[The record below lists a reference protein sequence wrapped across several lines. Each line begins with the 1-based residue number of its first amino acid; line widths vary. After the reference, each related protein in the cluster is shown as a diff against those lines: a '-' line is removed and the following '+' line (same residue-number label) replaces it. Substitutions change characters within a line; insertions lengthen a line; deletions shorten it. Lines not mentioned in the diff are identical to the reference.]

1 MFFGA
6 DPTYLLCVFLPA
18 LILSLG
24 VQFYVRNTFAR
35 WSRVPNRSQVTG
47 KQTTDVLFQRT
58 TLNPVRV
65 EPTRGSL
72 TDHFDPRDN
81 IVRLSETVYGKT
93 TVSALAVSA
102 HELGHVQQYQTG
114 SSLIKARGILLPA
127 IQYSPTLSYMSILM
141 GIIFNISGLVWLGVL
156 FFALLVVFSFLTLP
170 IELDASRRAI
180 RMLEASG
187 LLVSTEDKAGAQA
200 VLRAAAMTYLAAAIT
215 SLLQL
220 FYYMSLASR
229 RSS

>member
-6 DPTYLLCVFLPA
+6 DPTYLLCVFVPA

-24 VQFYVRNTFAR
+24 VQFYLRSTFATWSKVRNGA
-35 WSRVPNRSQVTG
+35 NVTG

-58 TLNPVRV
+58 SISPIPV

-81 IVRLSETVYGKT
+81 VVRLSESIYGKT

-114 SSLIKARGILLPA
+114 SSLIRARGFLLPA

-141 GIIFNISGLVWLGVL
+141 GVIFNIAGLIWLGVL
-156 FFALLVVFSFLTLP
+156 FFALLVLFSFLTLP

-180 RMLEASG
+180 RLLDESG
-187 LLVSTEDKAGAQA
+187 LLVSAEDRSGAQA
-200 VLRAAAMTYLAAAIT
+200 VLRAAAMTYLAAAVT

-220 FYYMSLASR
+220 LYYISIAR
-229 RSS
+229 RD

>member
-6 DPTYLLCVFLPA
+6 DPSYLLCVFLPA
-18 LILSLG
+18 LLLSLG
-24 VQFYVRNTFAR
+24 VQFYLRNTFGT
-35 WSRVPNRSQVTG
+35 WSRVPNGANVTG

-58 TLNPVRV
+58 SLAPVRV

-81 IVRLSETVYGKT
+81 IVRLSESVYGKT

-102 HELGHVQQYQTG
+102 HELGHLQQYQTG
-114 SSLIKARGILLPA
+114 SGLIKARGFLLPA

-156 FFALLVVFSFLTLP
+156 FFGLLVLFSFLTLP

-180 RMLEASG
+180 RMLEESG
-187 LLVSTEDKAGAQA
+187 LLVSAEDKSGAQA
-200 VLRAAAMTYLAAAIT
+200 VLRAAAMTYLAAAVT

-220 FYYMSLASR
+220 FYYIGIAR
-229 RSS
+229 RR